1 MFGMLRG
8 RAGGDGKDEGESEG
22 GGEDEGAGG
31 RSRGD

>member
-1 MFGMLRG
+1 MTGMLRG
-8 RAGGDGKDEGESEG
+8 QVASDGKDEGESEG